1 MSDKPPSD
9 DPATKVA
16 ADAEEAERLAARAAR
31 LAAAKAAKAKKKAAE
46 GGDDK
51 AAKTDAP
58 KTDAAKT
65 DAAKADA
72 PKTDLKTDAA
82 KTDAA
87 KADAAKVTIAAAGS
101 ARTSGLAN
109 PDAAKTAPS
118 SDSKRA
124 TNDAKSGSDTT
135 GATADAKGGAKA
147 AVDATGA
154 TDEAMPLAARSVG
167 GPALP
172 KPPVLPAGTA
182 QPGNAKA
189 AAKADTK
196 TGAKPDAK
204 SADAKTGGAK
214 PDAKSDAKAKPDT
227 KAGDK
232 KKLPVVDGDKKK
244 PESKAAKTKAGGWAA
259 FTDGG
264 TAPKLVIAARVIMV
278 VAFAATI
285 PTILGFQ
292 HGNRLTWTI
301 AVASLPFFWM
311 AFGYHLWRRIC
322 PLAVMGQIG
331 RLVGRPGTRKMG
343 DWMSRN
349 YFLFQLGFMVVA
361 LTLRLVATN
370 GSHLWLAA
378 FLGVVTIWAIATSF
392 IYAGK
397 TWCNFLCPVGM
408 VEKFYTE
415 PAPGA
420 AAKDD
425 LTSQCAPCVACKK
438 HCPDI
443 DLEQGY
449 WKEASEKP
457 RRVAYFSWPGI
468 VVAFYT
474 YYFLVSG
481 TWSYYF
487 SGAWTYERDLPSK
500 MLDPG
505 FTFLPAIP
513 RVVAA
518 PLTLIVFGLGSY
530 LVFTLVEKVII
541 RSRLA
546 ALPTDAPAEAKVALL
561 ARIRHGMLAF
571 CGFAGF
577 NAFYLFAGQPSLQR
591 LPGWTVSAWGLLVVF
606 ASTAIF
612 VRRVTRREDQHVQE
626 KFAQKILK
634 KWEWGDAPPSDDL
647 KDIYLLHTERTKQ
660 KDARLR
666 AYKET
671 VREMVA
677 DGLVTRNELV
687 LLDSLRAQLG
697 ISDKDHQKIVSEL
710 SAEER
715 QLFDPAYQGSAERR
729 LAGEQYRKELERLVV
744 EAARLGTSATPSSL
758 EALRTERGVGEDE
771 EHEALAQLLAAGG
784 PIDKM
789 YAAELAEIERLV
801 AAVEAAN
808 QPNVEKSD
816 SASLSLLRHLARR
829 RAHEHAINAL
839 GYMAV
844 MSKRPEVEQARM
856 QAAKAGVVKLE
867 ALEAIESVGDSLRDP
882 LTRMISRLARRE
894 TAAWEAA
901 PLLAIAEDASRY
913 VRAVIAMLLSRFEE
927 EEPRK
932 RIVAMLDD
940 PDAIVREATVRA
952 MGAKSRLTRDLLTKV
967 LGDPD
972 ANVRHA
978 AVRAVSGGT
987 TSGEMPAMDPAALS
1001 ASAFAQTKQGKGNA
1015 GVYATL
1021 DANAAMAQLTVI
1033 EKMML
1038 IRQVPIFS
1046 ELDAED
1052 LEELAQI
1059 VEERRVEVGR
1069 DVFKEGDPGDA
1080 VYLVVKGD
1088 VTVFTGGG
1096 DTGRAEKV
1104 LNSLGA
1110 GACIGEMAVLDSAPR
1125 SATVRA
1131 TSRARLLRVPGEG
1144 FKRVMSERPEMSQ
1157 AIVAELVRRMRG
1169 MMVSASQQSGGPGT
1183 TSPMMSSSA
1192 IQLPKDDR

>member
-16 ADAEEAERLAARAAR
+16 VDAAEAERLAARAAR
-31 LAAAKAAKAKKKAAE
+31 LAAAKAAKAKKVAD
-46 GGDDK
+46 GGD
-51 AAKTDAP
+51 AKPA
-58 KTDAAKT
+58 KVAKGDAAKG
-65 DAAKADA
+65 DAARSDA
-72 PKTDLKTDAA
+72 PR
-82 KTDAA
+82 
-87 KADAAKVTIAAAGS
+87 V
-101 ARTSGLAN
+101 SGLADPN
-109 PDAAKTAPS
+109 AAKS
-118 SDSKRA
+118 G
-124 TNDAKSGSDTT
+124 DAKSGDAKSGDAKS
-135 GATADAKGGAKA
+135 GDAKSADAKSGDAKSGDAKSADAKSGDVKPGAAMSGGAMSGAAKSGDAKSGDVKSGDVKSADAKSADAKSADAKSVDTSADAKSADA
-147 AVDATGA
+147 AVA
-154 TDEAMPLAARSVG
+154 
-167 GPALP
+167 P
-172 KPPVLPAGTA
+172 KPPVLPAGKP
-182 QPGNAKA
+182 Q
-189 AAKADTK
+189 
-196 TGAKPDAK
+196 TGDATAKPAGDKKKLVVVDAK
-204 SADAKTGGAK
+204 PADAKPA
-214 PDAKSDAKAKPDT
+214 DA
-227 KAGDK
+227 K
-232 KKLPVVDGDKKK
+232 KKLPVVDAKKDAK
-244 PESKAAKTKAGGWAA
+244 RPDSKAAKTKAGGWAA

-264 TAPKLVIAARVIMV
+264 TAPKLIIAARVVMIL
-278 VAFAATI
+278 AFAATI
-285 PTILGFQ
+285 PTILNLE
-292 HGNRLTWTI
+292 HGNRLTWTV

-331 RLVGRPGTRKMG
+331 RLLGRPGTRKMG

-349 YFLFQLGFMVVA
+349 YLLFQLGFMILA
-361 LTLRLVATN
+361 LALRLVATN

-378 FLGVVTIWAIATSF
+378 FLAVVTVWAIATSF

-408 VEKFYTE
+408 VEKIYTE
-415 PAPGA
+415 PAHGA
-420 AAKDD
+420 AASEE

-449 WKEASEKP
+449 WKEAGDKP
-457 RRVAYFSWPGI
+457 RRVAYYTWPGI

-474 YYFLVSG
+474 YYYLVSG
-481 TWSYYF
+481 SWAYYF

-513 RVVAA
+513 RVLAA
-518 PLTLIVFGLGSY
+518 PITLIVFGLASY
-530 LVFTLVEKVII
+530 LVFTLVEKLIA

-546 ALPTDAPAEAKVALL
+546 KLPTDAPEEAKVALL

-571 CGFAGF
+571 CGLAGF
-577 NAFYLFAGQPSLQR
+577 NAFYLFAGQPSLAK
-591 LPGWTVSAWGLLVVF
+591 LPAWVTAAWGIIVVF

-697 ISDKDHQKIVSEL
+697 ISDKDHQKIVGEL

-744 EAARLGTSATPSSL
+744 EAARLGTSPTPSSL

-771 EHEALAQLLAAGG
+771 EEEALAQLLAPGG

-789 YAAELAEIERLV
+789 YAAELGEIDKLV

-808 QPNVEKSD
+808 QPNVEKSE

-844 MSKRPEVEQARM
+844 MSKRPEVEQVRA
-856 QAAKAGVVKLE
+856 QAAKIGVVKLD
-867 ALEAIESVGDSLRDP
+867 ALEAIENVGESLRDP
-882 LTRMISRLARRE
+882 LTRALERMARRE
-894 TAAWEAA
+894 SAAWEVG
-901 PLLAIAEDASRY
+901 PFLAIADDASKY
-913 VRAVIAMLLSRFEE
+913 VRAVIAMLLSRFEDDA
-927 EEPRK
+927 PRK
-932 RIVAMLDD
+932 RVVTLLDD
-940 PDAIVREATVRA
+940 PEPIVREATVRA

-972 ANVRHA
+972 QNVRHA

-987 TSGEMPAMDPAALS
+987 TSQEMPAMDPAALS
-1001 ASAFAQTKQGKGNA
+1001 ATAFAQTKQGKGNA

-1038 IRQVPIFS
+1038 IRQVPIFAD
-1046 ELDAED
+1046 LDAED

-1059 VEERRVEVGR
+1059 VEERRVDVGR
-1069 DVFKEGDPGDA
+1069 DVFKEGDAGDA

-1096 DTGRAEKV
+1096 DTGRPEKV

-1131 TSRARLLRVPGEG
+1131 TSRSRLLRVPGEG

-1169 MMVSASQQSGGPGT
+1169 MMMSSPQSGGPAQP
-1183 TSPMMSSSA
+1183 SPMMSSPS
-1192 IQLPKDDR
+1192 IQLPKDDQ